1 MAEKKKS
8 EASGTMEYLLEYICD
23 ERYAAS
29 KADGTQEALND
40 TCDGCECGARA
51 RRLAEPV
58 AEALKEF
65 CRQEDEFA
73 QAVVQGGPF
82 ADCMKA
88 VSKGAGS
95 VLSDWEAYRRAVRFY
110 FPKSGSRCGWTWWG
124 TLPPI
129 PAGGNGLPV
138 CF

>member
-51 RRLAEPV
+51 RRLAELFFS
-58 AEALKEF
+58 AGAL
-65 CRQEDEFA
+65 DAAA
-73 QAVVQGGPF
+73 QL
-82 ADCMKA
+82 ADTVDIVIETA
-88 VSKGAGS
+88 
-95 VLSDWEAYRRAVRFY
+95 WE
-110 FPKSGSRCGWTWWG
+110 
-124 TLPPI
+124 
-129 PAGGNGLPV
+129 
-138 CF
+138 